1 MAIFLGLFL
10 GLKKGGSKVYF
21 ILKNINHIFF
31 LAKNGPFFSEN
42 SSLFQKIS

>member
-1 MAIFLGLFL
+1 MAIFLGAFFEA
-10 GLKKGGSKVYF
+10 KKGGSKVYF

-31 LAKNGPFFSEN
+31 LAKNGPFFSNN